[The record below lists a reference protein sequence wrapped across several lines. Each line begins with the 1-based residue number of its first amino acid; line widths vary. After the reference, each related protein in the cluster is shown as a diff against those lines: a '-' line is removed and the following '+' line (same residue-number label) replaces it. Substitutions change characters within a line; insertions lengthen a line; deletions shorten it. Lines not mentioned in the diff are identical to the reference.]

1 MQRLCFKKQPK
12 KIVLCDW
19 DQIFTFHMLIL
30 GIVLSYKS
38 SLINTVGCKQFLLSI
53 YMHDLVNSILI
64 SVGTHAMLHGFQP
77 CDLSRQNKSLEIRV
91 YIKLRS
97 VESLK
102 GCVIQFC
109 SKNTI
114 FSNIVCIRQHLCC
127 QFAVMNVWL
136 TLLLGQRGTGISSK
150 LRVALVKTQVTW
162 ALHILA
168 ERISQTPVYF

>member
-1 MQRLCFKKQPK
+1 
-12 KIVLCDW
+12 
-19 DQIFTFHMLIL
+19 MLIL

-38 SLINTVGCKQFLLSI
+38 SLINTVGFKQFLLYI

-102 GCVIQFC
+102 GCVIHFC
-109 SKNTI
+109 SENTI
-114 FSNIVCIRQHLCC
+114 FSNVVCISQHLCC
-127 QFAVMNVWL
+127 QFAVMNV
-136 TLLLGQRGTGISSK
+136 
-150 LRVALVKTQVTW
+150 
-162 ALHILA
+162 
-168 ERISQTPVYF
+168 

>member
-1 MQRLCFKKQPK
+1 
-12 KIVLCDW
+12 
-19 DQIFTFHMLIL
+19 MLIL

-38 SLINTVGCKQFLLSI
+38 SLINAVGCKQFLLYI

-91 YIKLRS
+91 YIKLGS

-102 GCVIQFC
+102 GCVIHFC

-114 FSNIVCIRQHLCC
+114 FSNIVCISVSIYVVNLQ
-127 QFAVMNVWL
+127 
-136 TLLLGQRGTGISSK
+136 
-150 LRVALVKTQVTW
+150 
-162 ALHILA
+162 
-168 ERISQTPVYF
+168 

>member
-1 MQRLCFKKQPK
+1 MQRLCFKKHLEK
-12 KIVLCDW
+12 KIMLCDW

-38 SLINTVGCKQFLLSI
+38 SLINAVGCKQFLLYI

-64 SVGTHAMLHGFQP
+64 SAGAHTMLHGFQP
-77 CDLSRQNKSLEIRV
+77 CDHSRQNKSLEIRV

-102 GCVIQFC
+102 GCVIHFC
-109 SKNTI
+109 SKSTI
-114 FSNIVCIRQHLCC
+114 FSNIVCISQHLCC

-136 TLLLGQRGTGISSK
+136 TLLLGQRGTGSYSK
-150 LRVALVKTQVTW
+150 SRGSLVKTEVT
-162 ALHILA
+162 
-168 ERISQTPVYF
+168 